1 MFRIRKTS
9 LATLGLLLLL
19 GGLPAGAQEAP
30 TAEESFTD
38 QIEVSLVNL
47 EVIVTDKKGK
57 LVPDLQKEDFE
68 VLEDGK
74 PVEVTNFYAENN
86 QPAAGGN
93 EGKTAARPIDQRLN
107 LVVFVDDYNSET
119 RNRSSILEGARDFLG
134 KSISPGD
141 QVMVVRFG
149 RSLEVRKPFTPNLT
163 EVLAELDVIGKL
175 AGDLAGRES
184 SRDHQLQGVFDALE
198 MGGWGTAEDRIRQ
211 YAEVETSYTAA
222 SLSALETVVGWLS
235 GVPGRK
241 AILYVSDGLPSV
253 PGEDLYIWAESYS
266 GFRAGRIS
274 GLNAMSYDAS
284 ELFRRVTSKASRN
297 RVAIY
302 PIEVMGAR
310 WVRGTR
316 IQEARVQNR
325 QNGLR
330 FLAEETGGRTMLNVS
345 QPAAALETMT
355 ADLSSYYSIGYRPQ
369 RPADDRDHKVEVKVK
384 RKGLDARYRHWYQ
397 DKPVSEAVA
406 DRTAA
411 TMAFGTEENP
421 LEAAL
426 EFGQQT
432 PTNPEKTSFVVPVR
446 VRVPIGKLYLEPK
459 GDKREGR
466 LRLFVVA
473 SGEGKVTPV
482 RETKVVKVTV
492 PEADLASGKAKE
504 YTYEVR
510 ITLEG
515 GSYTIGVGVR
525 DELATTTSY
534 LQGKFEAGGVSPASP
549 ATPAAPAPTSR

>member
-1 MFRIRKTS
+1 MRLTLPRTAALGLFLS
-9 LATLGLLLLL
+9 LAC
-19 GGLPAGAQEAP
+19 LPAGAQDAP
-30 TAEESFTD
+30 TAEETFSD

-47 EVIVTDKKGK
+47 EVIVTDKSGK
-57 LVPDLQKEDFE
+57 PLPDLRKEDFE

-74 PVEVTNFYAENN
+74 PVEVTNFYAESG
-86 QPAAGGN
+86 QQAAATAAAAD
-93 EGKTAARPIDQRLN
+93 TAARPVDQRLN
-107 LVVFVDDYNSET
+107 LVVFVDDYNMEPQ
-119 RNRSSILEGARDFLG
+119 NRGAILDGVRDFLG
-134 KSISPGD
+134 KSLSPGD
-141 QVMVVRFG
+141 RVMVVRYG
-149 RSLEVRKPFTPNLT
+149 RSLEVRKPFTTSVP
-163 EVLAELDVIGKL
+163 EVLSELDVVGKL
-175 AGDLAGRES
+175 AGNLASRES
-184 SRDHQLQGVFDALE
+184 SRDHQIQVVVDALE
-198 MGGWGTAEDRIRQ
+198 IGGWGATAEARIRE
-211 YAEVETSYTAA
+211 YAEVETSYVAA
-222 SLSALETVVGWLS
+222 SLNALETVVGWLA
-235 GVPGRK
+235 GIPGRK
-241 AILYVSDGLPSV
+241 AILYASDGLPSV
-253 PGEDLYIWAESYS
+253 PGEDLFIWAEAYS
-266 GFRAGRIS
+266 GYRSGQRIS
-274 GLNAMSYDAS
+274 GMNAASYDAS

-316 IQEARVQNR
+316 LQEARIQNR

-330 FLAEETGGRTMLNVS
+330 FLAEETGGRGLFNVS
-345 QPAAALETMT
+345 QPAEALHIMAADLET
-355 ADLSSYYSIGYRPQ
+355 YYSIGYRPQ
-369 RPADDRDHKVEVKVK
+369 RMADDRDHKVEVKVK
-384 RKGLDARYRHWYQ
+384 RKGAQARYRQWYQ

-411 TMAFGTEENP
+411 TMAFGGEENP

-426 EFGQQT
+426 EIGQQT
-432 PTNPEKTSFVVPVR
+432 PAGPEKTSFVVPVR
-446 VRVPIGKLYLEPK
+446 IKVPIGKLYLEPK

-473 SGEGKVTPV
+473 SGEGKVTAV

-525 DELATTTSY
+525 DEIATTTSY
-534 LQGKFEAGGVSPASP
+534 LQGKFEAGIP
-549 ATPAAPAPTSR
+549 SR

>member
-1 MFRIRKTS
+1 MRLVLNLS
-9 LATLGLLLLL
+9 HAALGLLLLT
-19 GGLPAGAQEAP
+19 GSTFAQEAP
-30 TAEESFTD
+30 TAEESFSD
-38 QIEVSLVNL
+38 EIEVSLVNL
-47 EVIVTDKKGK
+47 EVIVADKSGK
-57 LVPDLQKEDFE
+57 PVPDLKKEDFE

-74 PVEVTNFYAENN
+74 PVEITNFYAESGL
-86 QPAAGGN
+86 PTDAADVADAAD
-93 EGKTAARPIDQRLN
+93 TAARPVDQRLN
-107 LVVFVDDYNSET
+107 LVVFVDDYNMET
-119 RNRSSILEGARDFLG
+119 ANRNQILDGAREFLG
-134 KSISPGD
+134 KSLSPGD
-141 QVMVVRFG
+141 RIMVVRYG
-149 RSLEVRKPFTPNLT
+149 RSLEVRKPFTTSVP

-184 SRDHQLQGVFDALE
+184 SRDHQVQVVVDALE
-198 MGGWGTAEDRIRQ
+198 LGGWGATAEARIRE
-211 YAEVETSYTAA
+211 YAEVETSYVAA
-222 SLSALETVVGWLS
+222 SLNALETVVGWLA
-235 GVPGRK
+235 GLPGRK
-241 AILYVSDGLPSV
+241 AILYASDGLPSV
-253 PGEDLYIWAESYS
+253 PGEDLFIWAEAYS
-266 GFRAGRIS
+266 GFRSGRRIS
-274 GLNAMSYDAS
+274 GMNAASYDAS

-310 WVRGTR
+310 WVRGTQL
-316 IQEARVQNR
+316 QEARIQNR

-345 QPAAALETMT
+345 KPAEALRLLS
-355 ADLSSYYSIGYRPQ
+355 ADLATYYSIGYRPQ
-369 RPADDRDHKVEVKVK
+369 RLADDRDHKVEVKVK
-384 RKGLDARYRHWYQ
+384 RKGAQARYRRWYQ

-411 TMAFGTEENP
+411 TMAFGGEENP

-426 EFGQQT
+426 EIGQQT
-432 PTNPEKTSFVVPVR
+432 PAGPEKTSFVVPVR

-492 PEADLASGKAKE
+492 PEADFASGKAKE

-515 GSYTIGVGVR
+515 GSYTVGVGVR
-525 DELATTTSY
+525 DEIATTTSY
-534 LQGKFEAGGVSPASP
+534 LQGKFEAGAAS
-549 ATPAAPAPTSR
+549 TSR

>member
-1 MFRIRKTS
+1 MPLNPRRT
-9 LATLGLLLLL
+9 ALGLLLILSTAL
-19 GGLPAGAQEAP
+19 SGVAGAQEAP
-30 TAEESFTD
+30 TAEETFSD

-47 EVIVTDKKGK
+47 EVVVTDKSGK
-57 LVPDLQKEDFE
+57 PIPDLRKEDFG

-74 PVEVTNFYAENN
+74 PVEITNFYAESG
-86 QPAAGGN
+86 QPPAAGAGS
-93 EGKTAARPIDQRLN
+93 AAEPRPIDQRLN
-107 LVVFVDDYNSET
+107 LVVFVDDFNMET
-119 RNRSSILEGARDFLG
+119 ANRRAILDGARDFLG
-134 KSISPGD
+134 KSLSPGD
-141 QVMVVRFG
+141 RVMVVRYG
-149 RSLEVRKPFTPNLT
+149 RSLEVRKPFTTNVP

-184 SRDHQLQGVFDALE
+184 SRDHQVQVVVDALQI
-198 MGGWGTAEDRIRQ
+198 GGWGATAEARIRE
-211 YAEVETSYTAA
+211 YAEVETSYVAA
-222 SLSALETVVGWLS
+222 SLNALEIVVGWLA

-241 AILYVSDGLPSV
+241 AILYASDGLPSV
-253 PGEDLYIWAESYS
+253 PGEDLFIWAENYS
-266 GFRAGRIS
+266 GFRSGQRIS
-274 GLNAMSYDAS
+274 GMNAASYDAS

-297 RVAIY
+297 RVSIY

-316 IQEARVQNR
+316 LQEARIQNR

-330 FLAEETGGRTMLNVS
+330 FLAEETGGRGMFNVA
-345 QPAAALETMT
+345 QPAEALHLM
-355 ADLSSYYSIGYRPQ
+355 ASDLSVYYSIGYRPQ
-369 RPADDRDHKVEVKVK
+369 RVGDDRDHKIEVKVK
-384 RKGLDARYRHWYQ
+384 RKGAQARYRQWYQ

-411 TMAFGTEENP
+411 TMAFGGEENP

-426 EFGQQT
+426 EIGQQT
-432 PTNPEKTSFVVPVR
+432 PAGPEKTSFVVPVR
-446 VRVPIGKLYLEPK
+446 IRVPIGKIYLEPK

-492 PEADLASGKAKE
+492 PEADIVSGKAKE

-515 GSYTIGVGVR
+515 GSYTVGVGVR
-525 DELATTTSY
+525 DEIATTTSY
-534 LQGKFEAGGVSPASP
+534 LQGKFEAGAAAS
-549 ATPAAPAPTSR
+549 R

>member
-1 MFRIRKTS
+1 MSFKPNRIVP
-9 LATLGLLLLL
+9 GLLLILAC
-19 GGLPAGAQEAP
+19 LPAGAQEAP
-30 TAEESFTD
+30 TAEETFSD

-47 EVIVTDKKGK
+47 EVIVTDKGGK
-57 LVPDLQKEDFE
+57 PIPDLRKEDFE

-74 PVEVTNFYAENN
+74 PVEVTNFYAESG
-86 QPAAGGN
+86 QPA
-93 EGKTAARPIDQRLN
+93 TAAADAGDAAVRSVDQRLN
-107 LVVFVDDYNSET
+107 LVVFIDDYNMEPAN
-119 RNRSSILEGARDFLG
+119 RNQILDGVREFLG
-134 KSISPGD
+134 RSLSPGD
-141 QVMVVRFG
+141 RVMVVRFG
-149 RSLEVRKPFTPNLT
+149 RSLEVRKPFTTNVP
-163 EVLAELDVIGKL
+163 EVLSELDVIGKL
-175 AGDLAGRES
+175 AGDLASRES
-184 SRDHQLQGVFDALE
+184 SRDHQVQVVVDAL
-198 MGGWGTAEDRIRQ
+198 MIGGWGPTAEARIRE
-211 YAEVETSYTAA
+211 YAEVETSYVAA
-222 SLSALETVVGWLS
+222 SLSTLETVVGWLA
-235 GVPGRK
+235 GLPGRK
-241 AILYVSDGLPSV
+241 AILYASDGLPSV
-253 PGEDLYIWAESYS
+253 PGEDLFIWAESYS
-266 GFRAGRIS
+266 GFRSGQRIS
-274 GLNAMSYDAS
+274 GMNAASYDAS

-316 IQEARVQNR
+316 LQEARIQNR

-345 QPAAALETMT
+345 QPAEALHLMT
-355 ADLSSYYSIGYRPQ
+355 ADLETYYSIGYRPQ
-369 RPADDRDHKVEVKVK
+369 RVADDRDHKIEVRVK
-384 RKGLDARYRHWYQ
+384 RKGAQARYRQWYQ

-411 TMAFGTEENP
+411 TMAFGAEENP

-426 EFGQQT
+426 EIGQQT
-432 PTNPEKTSFVVPVR
+432 PAGPEKTSFVVPVR
-446 VRVPIGKLYLEPK
+446 IKVPIGKLYLEPK

-492 PEADLASGKAKE
+492 PEADFASGKAKE

-515 GSYTIGVGVR
+515 GSYTVGVGVR
-525 DELATTTSY
+525 DEIATTTSY
-534 LQGKFEAGGVSPASP
+534 LQGKFEAGVSP
-549 ATPAAPAPTSR
+549 SR

>member
-1 MFRIRKTS
+1 MHLS
-9 LATLGLLLLL
+9 LPRTAVLGLLLTLAC
-19 GGLPAGAQEAP
+19 LPAGAQEAP
-30 TAEESFTD
+30 TAEETFSD

-47 EVIVTDKKGK
+47 EVIVTDKSGK
-57 LVPDLQKEDFE
+57 PLPDLKKEDFE

-74 PVEVTNFYAENN
+74 PVEVTNFYAETG
-86 QPAAGGN
+86 QPAADPSN
-93 EGKTAARPIDQRLN
+93 STNAANAAARPIDQRLN
-107 LVVFVDDYNSET
+107 LVIFVDDYNMEAA
-119 RNRSSILEGARDFLG
+119 NRSQILAGVRDFLG
-134 KSISPGD
+134 KSLSPGD
-141 QVMVVRFG
+141 RVMIVRYG
-149 RSLEVRKPFTPNLT
+149 RSLEVRKLFTESVP
-163 EVLAELDVIGKL
+163 EVLAELDVIDKL
-175 AGDLAGRES
+175 ASNLASRES
-184 SRDHQLQGVFDALE
+184 SRDHQLEVIFDALE
-198 MGGWGTAEDRIRQ
+198 LNGWGAAVEAKVRD
-211 YAEVETSYTAA
+211 YAETETSYVAA

-235 GVPGRK
+235 GLPGRRVV
-241 AILYVSDGLPSV
+241 LYASDGLPSV
-253 PGEDLYIWAESYS
+253 PGEDLFIWAEARS
-266 GFRAGRIS
+266 GFRSGQRIS
-274 GLNAMSYDAS
+274 GMNAGSYDAS
-284 ELFRRVTSKASRN
+284 ELFRKVTSKASRN

-316 IQEARVQNR
+316 LQEARIQNR

-345 QPAAALETMT
+345 QSAEALHLMT
-355 ADLSSYYSIGYRPQ
+355 ADLETYYSIGYRPQ
-369 RPADDRDHKVEVKVK
+369 RVADDRDHKVEVKVK
-384 RKGLDARYRHWYQ
+384 RKGAEARYRRWYQ

-411 TMAFGTEENP
+411 AMAFGGEENP

-432 PTNPEKTSFVVPVR
+432 PAGPEKTSFVVPVR
-446 VRVPIGKLYLEPK
+446 IKVPIGKLYLEPK

-492 PEADLASGKAKE
+492 PEADLTSGKAKD

-515 GSYTIGVGVR
+515 GSYTVGVGVR
-525 DELATTTSY
+525 DEIATTTSY
-534 LQGKFEAGGVSPASP
+534 LQGKFEAG
-549 ATPAAPAPTSR
+549 APSR